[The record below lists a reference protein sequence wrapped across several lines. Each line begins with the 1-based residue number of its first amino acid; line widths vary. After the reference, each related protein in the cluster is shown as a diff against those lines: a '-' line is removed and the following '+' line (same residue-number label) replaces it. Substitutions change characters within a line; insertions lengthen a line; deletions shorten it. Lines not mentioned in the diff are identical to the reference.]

1 VRSRAETALTILFL
15 VNVLNFYDRLVLG
28 AVLEPMRREFALSDT
43 QLGAMV
49 TLFTLV
55 YAIAGLPA
63 GRLSDTRERRG
74 LLAIGIAI
82 WAGLTGMAAL
92 ATSYAMVLA
101 TRLGVGIGE
110 AVCTPAATSWIGDAV
125 DAKRRSRAMAWF
137 MMAVPVGGLLSFSI
151 GGPVAQKYGWRAAM
165 AIAAAPA
172 LLLIPAVLWL
182 REPSRGK
189 QQTKAVIA
197 WKPPAGFWWIAAS
210 GAAINFALYAFSTFL
225 PAMLTRYHGLS
236 VATAGVWMGVGSGVA
251 GVAGALAAGTIGD
264 RVASK
269 LQFTAGT
276 MLLSAVPMF
285 LALRMPPGTPAL
297 AVILAMIGYGLMQ
310 MYYGLVYASIHDRV
324 APEARGRAISVYL
337 MATYLGGASWG
348 PVATGRLSDWL
359 ARSSGLGGEAA
370 RAAGL
375 HGALYVVPALAVL
388 LAGILWMAE
397 RSSVRQEI
405 R

>member
-1 VRSRAETALTILFL
+1 
-15 VNVLNFYDRLVLG
+15 VLG
-28 AVLEPMRREFALSDT
+28 AVLEPLRREFALSDT
-43 QLGAMV
+43 QLGAIV

-55 YAIAGLPA
+55 FAIAGLPA
-63 GRLSDTRERRG
+63 GRMADTRGRRG
-74 LLAIGIAI
+74 LLAAGIAI

-92 ATSYAMVLA
+92 ATSYAMVLI
-101 TRLGVGIGE
+101 TRLGVGVGE
-110 AVCTPAATSWIGDAV
+110 AVCTPAATSWIGDVV
-125 DAKRRSRAMAWF
+125 DSRRRSRAMAWF

-165 AIAAAPA
+165 AIAALPA
-172 LLLIPAVLWL
+172 VVLIPAVLWL
-182 REPSRGK
+182 REPARRK
-189 QQTKAVIA
+189 QTADAVIA
-197 WKPPAGFWWIAAS
+197 WKAPAGFWWIAAS

-236 VATAGVWMGVGSGVA
+236 VATAGLWMGAGSGIA

-269 LQFTAGT
+269 LQLAATI
-276 MLLSAVPMF
+276 MLVSAVPMF
-285 LALRMPPGTPAL
+285 VALRMPSGAAL
-297 AVILAMIGYGLMQ
+297 PTVLLAMTGYGLMQ
-310 MYYGLVYASIHDRV
+310 MYYGLVYASIHDGV
-324 APEARGRAISVYL
+324 APEARGRAMSVYL

-359 ARSSGLGGEAA
+359 AHGSGLSGALA
-370 RAAGL
+370 RAMGL
-375 HGALYVVPALAVL
+375 HGAMYVVPALAVV

-397 RSSVRQEI
+397 RSRVRWEA